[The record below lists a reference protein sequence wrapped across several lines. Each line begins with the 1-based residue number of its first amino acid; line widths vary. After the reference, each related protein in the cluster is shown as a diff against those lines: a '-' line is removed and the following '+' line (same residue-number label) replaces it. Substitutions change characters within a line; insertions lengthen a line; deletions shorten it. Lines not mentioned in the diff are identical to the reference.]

1 MSHQDKSSIYDSL
14 IMSHQ
19 IRRFPQQNTE
29 KLMIITKQDLAER
42 TSKQQPMRNT
52 FKVSITHQK
61 SKIRASMFQKLFE
74 TPPGG

>member
-1 MSHQDKSSIYDSL
+1 MNHQDKNLVYDSL

-42 TSKQQPMRNT
+42 TSKLQLMKNT
-52 FKVSITHQK
+52 
-61 SKIRASMFQKLFE
+61 
-74 TPPGG
+74 